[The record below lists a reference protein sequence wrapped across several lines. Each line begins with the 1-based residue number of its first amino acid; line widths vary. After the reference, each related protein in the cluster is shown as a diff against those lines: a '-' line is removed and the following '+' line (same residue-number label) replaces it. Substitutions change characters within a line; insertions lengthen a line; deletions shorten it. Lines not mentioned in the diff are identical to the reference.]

1 MLFDDDHPAKMY
13 NGTFGGF
20 EEVAPLIQSEASL
33 LVYGLVP
40 PHEEPQMASGPKR
53 PLPGSDGEKASEP
66 RGRASAPAGKGKRE
80 DERKKEGK
88 VAAARRGRPDEI
100 AAKSTRPARR
110 PVLQQLPPPARSPS
124 EHRGRPTATRRPPQG
139 SSRADRRR
147 PQGTGRPGR
156 HPSARWATWRS

>member
-53 PLPGSDGEKASEP
+53 PLPGSGRREGKRAPRQGFRARGERKEG
-66 RGRASAPAGKGKRE
+66 GRAE
-80 DERKKEGK
+80 EG
-88 VAAARRGRPDEI
+88 G
-100 AAKSTRPARR
+100 
-110 PVLQQLPPPARSPS
+110 
-124 EHRGRPTATRRPPQG
+124 
-139 SSRADRRR
+139 
-147 PQGTGRPGR
+147 
-156 HPSARWATWRS
+156 